1 MFHLAYKSVN
11 VSKSLIYC
19 TQEPFKTVDA
29 GLPEESLSERNAFM
43 RVLIKRGNDIHL
55 KINICVWRMTSASVS
70 VQQHTQFVLNAA
82 REKRDMEQRH
92 AAVKKKVCFFTKMNT

>member
-1 MFHLAYKSVN
+1 
-11 VSKSLIYC
+11 
-19 TQEPFKTVDA
+19 
-29 GLPEESLSERNAFM
+29 
-43 RVLIKRGNDIHL
+43 
-55 KINICVWRMTSASVS
+55 MTSASVS